1 MINHLTI
8 QRLKQYDRV
17 GRATPPSTPTPDD
30 LSAFNA
36 LATSLSGVSTAMTSL
51 VTDQALLTKGTGR
64 LINIAQNLTKT
75 YIDAAKE
82 LLWLEKRNEAL
93 TKTFGLTIKQAGDYG
108 AQLDD
113 LSVGFKKGGA
123 SIRVYAEN
131 LKTVI
136 GNFKLGTKIST
147 DFSTKLLRTQ
157 EIITDSLGL
166 SAEQAANYE
175 LFAAGANKDGT
186 ELLVTTNAIAKEIE
200 IQTGQQGLFKDITA
214 DVADLT
220 ADLQI
225 QYSRIPG
232 SLEIATVKAKAL
244 GLSVDKLNKAGANL
258 LNIESSIGQELE
270 YQLLSGRRLIT
281 NQGKSITNEYR
292 VAQLRGDASKQ
303 ADLMNEIL
311 EKEGDTLENNL
322 FARQQMSQLLGT
334 DEASLARALQKKK
347 ILEKIGGGALFELS
361 GQALYDAAK
370 GLGTSAEDLAALAD
384 SQETRSTEKILSSI
398 EDKLITQGV
407 RINIGAGQGDLASQ
421 LSSTMTQNASDI
433 GQVIQASGPAIAKS
447 VAVVE
452 TAVNVVGTLA
462 DITTDLAAAFKTGGW
477 AAVLTE
483 AGKKIGNST
492 LLGTSNQPLAIGSS
506 YMTAETISVN
516 GINERAKGG
525 PVAASTPYIVGEV
538 GPELFVPNSS
548 GTIIPNNQMTT
559 NGGSADVTALANAIV
574 AAFQSGV
581 KLYVTTDP
589 TFSGGVMNQ
598 GRYSS

>member
-347 ILEKIGGGALFELS
+347 ILEKIGGVALFELS

-589 TFSGGVMNQ
+589 TFSGGGMNQ

>member
-589 TFSGGVMNQ
+589 TFSGGGMNQ

>member
-8 QRLKQYDRV
+8 QRLKQYDRI

-30 LSAFNA
+30 LSAFDA
-36 LATSLSGVSTAMTSL
+36 LATSISGVGTAMTSL
-51 VTDQALLTKGTGR
+51 VSEQSLLTKGTGR
-64 LINIAQNLTKT
+64 LINIAQNLTNT
-75 YIDAAKE
+75 YINAAKE

-384 SQETRSTEKILSSI
+384 SQETRSTEKILASI

-407 RINIGAGQGDLASQ
+407 RINIGAGQGDLVSQ

-477 AAVLTE
+477 AAVLKE
-483 AGKKIGNST
+483 AGDKIGNST
-492 LLGTSNQPLAIGSS
+492 LFGTSNEPLAIGSG
-506 YMTAETISVN
+506 YITAETISVS
-516 GINERAKGG
+516 GIKPMAKGG
-525 PVAASTPYIVGEV
+525 SVAASTPYVVGEV

-548 GTIIPNNQMTT
+548 GTIIPNNQMAT
-559 NGGSADVTALANAIV
+559 NGGSADVTSLANAIV

-581 KLYVTTDP
+581 KLQVTTDP
-589 TFSGGVMNQ
+589 TFSGGGMNQ
-598 GRYSS
+598 GRYS